1 VWLLA
6 TAQEELQVLFKE
18 VPQYNK
24 FTLKRIL
31 MCLSKV
37 VEESAE
43 NKMDAP
49 NLATIFGPSFF
60 RPPPSGAATAPTLAM
75 APIMAIV
82 DQHTDRNVCIYMPH
96 VFVSCVCRARVSFEH
111 ISDDE

>member
-1 VWLLA
+1 MCGFLA

-60 RPPPSGAATAPTLAM
+60 RPPPSGQSTAPASF
-75 APIMAIV
+75 AS
-82 DQHTDRNVCIYMPH
+82 DQPWLSPANMLTSMHHMCLKR
-96 VFVSCVCRARVSFEH
+96 VFVCARVCRSNK
-111 ISDDE
+111 SDDE